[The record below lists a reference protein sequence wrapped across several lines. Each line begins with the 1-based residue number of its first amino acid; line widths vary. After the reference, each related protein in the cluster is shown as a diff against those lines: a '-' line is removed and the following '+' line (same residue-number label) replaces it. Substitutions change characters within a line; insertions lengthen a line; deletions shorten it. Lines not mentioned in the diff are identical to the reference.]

1 MEKSKR
7 LNNLPLIPLRDTVLF
22 PQMAIPIVVGRNK
35 SLASLKASLNAGKQV
50 VLSCQGEPDVE
61 DPHFADV
68 YDIGVL
74 ARVIDVTPV
83 DQEPVQAY
91 VEVTERVK
99 ILRFT
104 RFEPYAEADFEIL
117 RGPRED
123 NDSEIEALAR
133 SVKERFQEVV
143 FIGKT
148 VPLELTFGI
157 LKEGVEPE
165 RLSYILP
172 QVLNLTVEDKQ
183 EVLETLDTAKRLR
196 LLIKALSKELEVIS
210 VQEKVKR
217 ETSEQLSKMQREVIL
232 REQLKAIEKELGIQ
246 DERDDHL
253 ELVEKIRAARMP
265 KDIEQK
271 ATNEL
276 NRLRK
281 MTSASPESSYIRTYL
296 EWLVDLPWS
305 KKTHATIN
313 LSKSS
318 AVLEKDHYGLEK
330 VKERILEYLAVQKLS
345 GKQK

>member
-50 VLSCQGEPDVE
+50 VLSCQREPDVE

-74 ARVIDVTPV
+74 ARVIDVSPV

-196 LLIKALSKELEVIS
+196 LLMKFLSKELEVIN
-210 VQEKVKR
+210 VQEKVKK
-217 ETSEQLSKMQREVIL
+217 ETSEQLSKMQREIIL

-246 DERDDHL
+246 DEREDYA
-253 ELVEKIRAARMP
+253 ELAKKITAAEMP
-265 KDIEQK
+265 EEVGLK
-271 ATNEL
+271 ANNEL

-281 MTSASPESSYIRTYL
+281 MTSASPEASYIRTYL
-296 EWLVDLPWS
+296 EWLVDLPWN
-305 KKTHATIN
+305 KKSEVVIDF
-313 LSKSS
+313 
-318 AVLEKDHYGLEK
+318 EKTPE
-330 VKERILEYLAVQKLS
+330 IP
-345 GKQK
+345 